1 MSKVDAVVYGLEG
14 LKDRIDSIGIRAEWA
29 SDEDAKARGATRMLR
44 TTDPDGL
51 AVEIVDGT
59 ASHAPYSK
67 PDHDLGYRTGELGVG
82 HFTFQAEDLDATER
96 FYLEALGMQVT
107 DYNDLDLVPGVRVK
121 VAFLRANRRHHS
133 IGLASLRVR
142 TARRL
147 NHFFLEVATT
157 TRSAASSSAYARQG
171 SRSRTKSVCIRT
183 TSSVPVSYTHLTL
196 PTTYSV

>member
-44 TTDPDGL
+44 TTNPDGL
-51 AVEIVDGT
+51 AV
-59 ASHAPYSK
+59 
-67 PDHDLGYRTGELGVG
+67 G
-82 HFTFQAEDLDATER
+82 HFTLQAEDLDATER
-96 FYLEALGMQVT
+96 FYVEALGMHVT
-107 DYNDLDLVPGVRVK
+107 DYNDLDLDLDLVPGVRVK

-147 NHFFLEVATT
+147 NHFFLEVADHHAVG
-157 TRSAASSSAYARQG
+157 RQFERVREAGIPIAHEVFVHPNDELCSVAGIEAAGLGAQ
-171 SRSRTKSVCIRT
+171 
-183 TSSVPVSYTHLTL
+183 L
-196 PTTYSV
+196 

>member
-14 LKDRIDSIGIRAEWA
+14 LKNRIDSIGIRAEWA

-82 HFTFQAEDLDATER
+82 HFTLQAEDLDATER
-96 FYLEALGMQVT
+96 FYVEALGMHVT

-147 NHFFLEVATT
+147 NHFFLEVADHHAVG
-157 TRSAASSSAYARQG
+157 RQFERVREAGIPIAHEVGVHPNDELCSVAGIEAAGLGAQ
-171 SRSRTKSVCIRT
+171 
-183 TSSVPVSYTHLTL
+183 L
-196 PTTYSV
+196 